1 MKSESTSPET
11 SPGKPYR
18 DIGGLLFAV
27 GFIALG
33 VWALIKTDD
42 MSRLGAVFPRT
53 VASAMIVFAAGYVI
67 LALLRLG
74 LPTEQ
79 PAGSTARRVVFLVI
93 LLAWVLLL
101 DPLGFFVASVL
112 GFGLVCTVANYDAWH
127 WRRAL
132 LYIAI
137 TLAMVGGFQWLF
149 GELLLVPLPEGRLFR

>member
-1 MKSESTSPET
+1 MKSESTAPET
-11 SPGKPYR
+11 SPGTPYR
-18 DIGGLLFAV
+18 DIGGLLFAL

-33 VWALIKTDD
+33 VWALSKTGG

-53 VASAMIVFAAGYVI
+53 VASAMIAFAAAYVLI
-67 LALLRLG
+67 ALLRRG
-74 LPTEQ
+74 LPTERA
-79 PAGSTARRVVFLVI
+79 AGSAARRVVFLLI
-93 LLAWVLLL
+93 LLGWVLLL
-101 DPLGFFVASVL
+101 DPLGFFVASVI

-149 GELLLVPLPEGRLFR
+149 AELLQVPLPEGRLFK

>member
-33 VWALIKTDD
+33 IWALIKTDD

-53 VASAMIVFAAGYVI
+53 VASAMIVFAGAYV
-67 LALLRLG
+67 LLTLLRHG
-74 LPTEQ
+74 LPTER
-79 PAGSTARRVVFLVI
+79 ASGSAARRVVFLLI
-93 LLAWVLLL
+93 LLGWVLLL
-101 DPLGFFVASVL
+101 DPLGFFVASAI
-112 GFGLVCTVANYDAWH
+112 GFGLICTVANYDAWH
-127 WRRAL
+127 WRRTL

-137 TLAMVGGFQWLF
+137 TLFMVGGFQWLF
-149 GELLLVPLPEGRLFR
+149 GELLQVPLPEGRLFK